1 MCVTSD
7 YNLVPVPLRGRCPA
21 VCSFS
26 PGHFCGL
33 HHHQHRLDLPL
44 PHPLAQANASLV
56 GHLWLSTQL
65 LTSDEYIAL
74 VGRCLGRGPFKVV
87 EFSVLQWCPLWPLG
101 NILAWCWWKHRML
114 EVQLCSLYHYLPL
127 LQPRA
132 AFAFQLFQ
140 AQRLLPVLVTFSS
153 TSCSSRSSPWR
164 CPQSQLQR
172 NSFYQPSSIALP
184 FSCAA
189 WKLGLSSVMV
199 ETFGHSLANPPRM
212 IWVLSLKCVDT

>member
-1 MCVTSD
+1 MCVTVTIIW
-7 YNLVPVPLRGRCPA
+7 YQCPLSGRCPA

-44 PHPLAQANASLV
+44 PHLLAQANASLV
-56 GHLWLSTQL
+56 GHLGLSTQL
-65 LTSDEYIAL
+65 LTSDEHIAL

-87 EFSVLQWCPLWPLG
+87 EFSVLQWCPVWPLG
-101 NILAWCWWKHRML
+101 SILAWRWWKHRLL

-132 AFAFQLFQ
+132 ASCLSTFPGTTPASRLGDLQLEG
-140 AQRLLPVLVTFSS
+140 A
-153 TSCSSRSSPWR
+153 TSCSSRSSLWR

-184 FSCAA
+184 FSWAA
-189 WKLGLSSVMV
+189 WKLGLS
-199 ETFGHSLANPPRM
+199 
-212 IWVLSLKCVDT
+212 